1 MTALLRVVLTFALIV
16 CSGAVRAQTADY
28 PNRPIKMLVGFAAGG
43 GTDVAARVIAQ
54 KMSEILGQGVVVE
67 NRTGASGLIA
77 ALDLTKSDPDGY
89 TLMMGSQT
97 TCAVAPALYHKV
109 TIDPIKDFSGIAL
122 TGASPLVLVVNP
134 NFAAHSVSDVIAMAK
149 ASPGKINFGTGGVGT
164 TPHMTAEL
172 FQYIA
177 GIKMVHVAYRGE
189 APAINDLLAGQIP
202 LMFANL
208 SAVIG
213 NVKAGSLRAL
223 AVTSAQRSPSA
234 PDIPTVG
241 ETALPGFDA
250 ETWFGIVAPPGTPP
264 AIRATLNA
272 VALKA
277 LASDDTKKRYLDL
290 GMVTRSSSPEEFDA
304 YIKAEVAKWSG
315 VIKEANVQALD

>member
-1 MTALLRVVLTFALIV
+1 
-16 CSGAVRAQTADY
+16 
-28 PNRPIKMLVGFAAGG
+28 
-43 GTDVAARVIAQ
+43 
-54 KMSEILGQGVVVE
+54 
-67 NRTGASGLIA
+67 
-77 ALDLTKSDPDGY
+77 
-89 TLMMGSQT
+89 
-97 TCAVAPALYHKV
+97 
-109 TIDPIKDFSGIAL
+109 
-122 TGASPLVLVVNP
+122 
-134 NFAAHSVSDVIAMAK
+134 
-149 ASPGKINFGTGGVGT
+149 
-164 TPHMTAEL
+164 MTAEL

-213 NVKAGSLRAL
+213 NVKAGTLRAL

-241 ETALPGFDA
+241 ETALPGFDS
-250 ETWFGIVAPPGTPP
+250 ETWFGIVAPAGTPA
-264 AIRATLNA
+264 AIRAKLNA

-277 LASDDTKKRYLDL
+277 LDSDDTKRRYLDL

>member
-1 MTALLRVVLTFALIV
+1 MAPTLAALLRGVLALTLIAFTG
-16 CSGAVRAQTADY
+16 SVRAQTTDY

-77 ALDLTKSDPDGY
+77 AQDLAKSDPDGY

-109 TIDPIKDFSGIAL
+109 TVDPVKDFSGVAL

-134 NFAAHSVSDVIAMAK
+134 NFAAHSVADVIALAK

-213 NVKAGSLRAL
+213 NIKAGTLRAL

-241 ETALPGFDA
+241 GNGTAGF
-250 ETWFGIVAPPGTPP
+250 
-264 AIRATLNA
+264 
-272 VALKA
+272 
-277 LASDDTKKRYLDL
+277 
-290 GMVTRSSSPEEFDA
+290 
-304 YIKAEVAKWSG
+304 
-315 VIKEANVQALD
+315 